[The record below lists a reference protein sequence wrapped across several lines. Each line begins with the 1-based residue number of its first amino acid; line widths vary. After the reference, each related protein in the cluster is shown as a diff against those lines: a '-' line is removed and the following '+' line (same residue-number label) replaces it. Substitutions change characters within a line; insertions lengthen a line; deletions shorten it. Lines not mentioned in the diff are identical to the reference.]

1 VKILHIITDLDTGG
15 AEIMLYRLLSQCD
28 RNLYQLTVISLMDR
42 GVLGDRI
49 ADLDIPVHT
58 LNLNPKAP
66 SFNAIA
72 QLLKFVR
79 QIQPDI
85 IQGWMYHANLAA
97 IFTTL
102 FYHKPCIWC
111 IHNSL
116 YSFKYEKKRTTAI
129 ALLSSLLSHFISHII
144 FVSQTSHLQH
154 LDIGY
159 SRKKSLV
166 IPNGIDTSLFIPS
179 PDARKSIR
187 EELGLSEHSLLIG
200 AIARFHPQKDH
211 QNFLQAAALLLQNQC
226 DRNIHFLLCGQ
237 GCDRENS
244 TLTQLIK
251 ELNLT
256 DSIHLLGQ
264 RDDIPKIMAALD
276 IATSSSFTEALPN
289 VIAEAM
295 SCGVPCVVTDV
306 GDCANLVGDTGKIVP
321 PKNSAELAQAWQELL
336 DLGDEKRKNLG
347 QLARARIEK
356 SFSLEIAV
364 QQYEDLYQKLV

>member
-1 VKILHIITDLDTGG
+1 MKILHIITDLDMGG
-15 AEIMLYRLLSQCD
+15 AEMMLYRLLSRCD
-28 RNLYQLTVISLMDR
+28 RNSFQPTVISLMDR
-42 GVLGDRI
+42 GTLGDRI

-66 SFNAIA
+66 SWKAIA
-72 QLLKFVR
+72 TLLKLVR
-79 QIQPDI
+79 QIQPEI

-97 IFTTL
+97 YLATS

-116 YSFKYEKKRTTAI
+116 YSLEYEKKRTTAI
-129 ALLSSLLSHFISHII
+129 ALLSSLLSHFISQII
-144 FVSQTSHLQH
+144 FVSQTSHSQH

-166 IPNGIDTSLFIPS
+166 IPNGINTALFVPS
-179 PDARKSIR
+179 SDARKSIR
-187 EELGLSEHSLLIG
+187 EELGLSENSLLIG

-211 QNFLQAAALLLQNQC
+211 QNFLQAAALLLQNQG
-226 DRNIHFLLCGQ
+226 DRDLHFLLCGQ
-237 GCDRENS
+237 GCDRTNL
-244 TLTQLIK
+244 TLTQLIE

-256 DSIHLLGQ
+256 DRVYLLGQ

-295 SCGVPCVVTDV
+295 SCGVPSVVTDV
-306 GDCANLVGDTGKIVP
+306 GDCAKLVSNTGKIVP
-321 PKNSAELAQAWQELL
+321 PKNSAALAQAWEELL
-336 DLGDEKRKNLG
+336 NLGDEERINLG
-347 QLARARIEK
+347 QLARERIEK

-364 QQYEDLYQKLV
+364 QKYEKLYQK